1 VTFTFLNDQ
10 FDTVMDS
17 FVSVWRKG
25 GSYDAY
31 GIESQAYT
39 LLVSD
44 VPCRYDMLS
53 GKENTKDSSFGV
65 QTYTFYMRP
74 LMVDNPPIALNIH
87 HWLQINT
94 GRNTFMTNPDPLGTM
109 LDLKNIVNVADHHL
123 QIEAQLLEP

>member
-1 VTFTFLNDQ
+1 MTFTFYNDQ

-17 FVSVWRKG
+17 SVSVWWKG

-44 VPCRYDMLS
+44 VPCRYDMGP
-53 GKENTKDSSFGV
+53 GKENTKDLQSGL

-74 LMVDNPPIALNIH
+74 IFVDNPPIALNIH

-94 GRNTFMTNPDPLGTM
+94 GRGTFISNPDPLGTM
-109 LDLKNIVNVADHHL
+109 FDLKNIKNVADHHL
-123 QIEAQLLEP
+123 EIEAMLFEP